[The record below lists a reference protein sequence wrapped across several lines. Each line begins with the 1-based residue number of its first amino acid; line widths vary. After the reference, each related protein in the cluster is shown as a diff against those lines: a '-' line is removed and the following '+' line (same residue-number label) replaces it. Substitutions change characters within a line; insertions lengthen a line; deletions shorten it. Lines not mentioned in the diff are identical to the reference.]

1 MCVQQLSL
9 CTWLTPCTPCP
20 LGLGVQGVSLFVQPW
35 TGSSHAF
42 NATKLLK
49 VITFDRFHIKNPY
62 GFEHSSSYITVF
74 SQSTWSSDQPQSQLP
89 HFQHQNLLGHPKGKI
104 LIPVLTWV
112 CATII
117 TLHLAHPL
125 HTLPPG
131 AGCAG
136 GEPFCAILD
145 RQQPCF

>member
-1 MCVQQLSL
+1 MQQLSL
-9 CTWLTPCTPCP
+9 CPWLTPCTPCP
-20 LGLGVQGVSLFVQPW
+20 LGLGVQGVSLFVQSW

-74 SQSTWSSDQPQSQLP
+74 SQSTWGSDQPQNQLP
-89 HFQHQNLLGHPKGKI
+89 HFQPQNLLGHPKGKI
-104 LIPVLTWV
+104 LIPGPTWV

-125 HTLPPG
+125 HTLPFG